1 MQPPEATHADV
12 ARESELKKLDH
23 DHDERMKCMEQEWA
37 LRRDAMQFTKDYG
50 LFTLRSCL
58 LLNGGAILAMLAF
71 IGNLYG
77 HTTATP
83 SLKLHDFNYAIG
95 LFVLGLVATVVASI
109 CGYLNFLAAQ
119 GRLSDSFA
127 LLKARSANGM
137 ATPNYGGKWTRNG
150 AFGFGIASLALFM
163 AGVISIIYILS
174 SY

>member
-1 MQPPEATHADV
+1 MHPSEAAPADL
-12 ARESELKKLDH
+12 ARERELKKLDH
-23 DHDERMKCMEQEWA
+23 EHDEHMKRMEQEWA

-77 HTTATP
+77 HATATP
-83 SLKLHDFNYAIG
+83 SLELHDFNYAIG
-95 LFVLGLVATVVASI
+95 LFGLGLVATVVASI

-119 GRLSDSFA
+119 RQLSDSFA
-127 LLKARSANGM
+127 LLKARSTTGM
-137 ATPNYGGKWTRNG
+137 AAPNYAGKSTRNG
-150 AFGFGIASLALFM
+150 AFVFGIASLALFVS
-163 AGVISIIYILS
+163 GVISVICILS